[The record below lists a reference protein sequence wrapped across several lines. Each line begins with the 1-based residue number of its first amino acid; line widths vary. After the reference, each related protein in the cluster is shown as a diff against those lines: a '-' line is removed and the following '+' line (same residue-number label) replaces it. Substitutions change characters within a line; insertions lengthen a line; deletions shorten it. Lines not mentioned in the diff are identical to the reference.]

1 MKSTNSITSNKAYLV
16 DVEKREI
23 RDIEITDW
31 TQISLF
37 IGDDTENFC
46 CPITYANGDTIYAD
60 DEGIYNPVVGGAIVK
75 MSYKRELVLV
85 GNLVVLGTDMRT
97 GVSQSVISTK
107 EEIMSMIKFLSKDE
121 AVAYTQGI
129 ATSTTDYLFN

>member
-1 MKSTNSITSNKAYLV
+1 MESTNSIPSNKAYLV

-23 RDIEITDW
+23 RDIEISDW

-37 IGDDTENFC
+37 IGDDTDHFT

-60 DEGIYNPVVGGAIVK
+60 DEGLFNPVLGGSIVK
-75 MSYKRELVLV
+75 MSYKREIVLV

-97 GVSQSVISTK
+97 GASKSVVSTK
-107 EEIMSMIKFLSKDE
+107 EEIMSMITFLTKDE
-121 AVAYTQGI
+121 AIAYTQGI
-129 ATSTTDYLFN
+129 ATSATDYLFN